1 MRGCDRVGVHGH
13 AESMRRARPA
23 PGSHLR
29 LRRRHCSAL
38 RVPLAATRRD
48 GALSNGL
55 RPLRAHWGKE
65 TPAVAKR
72 PLRVHFVVGSPCNI
86 DILLRAILLE
96 LHPTSPPSHMCLS
109 LR

>member
-1 MRGCDRVGVHGH
+1 MRGCDRVGVHRH
-13 AESMRRARPA
+13 AESMRRAWPA

-29 LRRRHCSAL
+29 HRRRHCSAL

-48 GALSNGL
+48 GAL
-55 RPLRAHWGKE
+55 RA
-65 TPAVAKR
+65 
-72 PLRVHFVVGSPCNI
+72 HFVVGSPCNI

-96 LHPTSPPSHMCLS
+96 LHPTSPPSHTRLL